1 VLSPPQRLPLVNTS
15 ERKKREAGA
24 LERGNG
30 SAGNDGKREKER
42 EPLPDTV
49 FKMAPDFRARLAL
62 VISFINTKQ
71 DGGTFSSTTAVLQKV
86 FSLSARPFQLTKES
100 SNTICFKCFED
111 DGLVNLF
118 CRGS

>member
-1 VLSPPQRLPLVNTS
+1 MLSPPQRLPLVNTS
-15 ERKKREAGA
+15 ERKKREAEATGA
-24 LERGNG
+24 RGTMG
-30 SAGNDGKREKER
+30 RGKRR